1 LVTYHRLE
9 DNMKNVK
16 LLLLLPTFALCM
28 PPAQAGSIEKLRAF
42 AAQTQSVRADFSQK
56 VLGKDGETVQ
66 ASTGKLMFSRPGK
79 FRWEYR
85 KPYEQLIVGD
95 GEKLWVYDKDL
106 HQVTVKKLRG
116 ALGATPAEL
125 LAGSSEIED
134 HYNLDAKGVKAGLDW
149 LDAYPAE
156 RESMFQKVRMG
167 FKGNNLDTME
177 LHDQLGQVTV
187 IRFSKVQ
194 RNPKLDD
201 GVFRFTPPEGADVLQ
216 DE

>member
-1 LVTYHRLE
+1 
-9 DNMKNVK
+9 
-16 LLLLLPTFALCM
+16 
-28 PPAQAGSIEKLRAF
+28 
-42 AAQTQSVRADFSQK
+42 
-56 VLGKDGETVQ
+56 
-66 ASTGKLMFSRPGK
+66 
-79 FRWEYR
+79 
-85 KPYEQLIVGD
+85 
-95 GEKLWVYDKDL
+95 
-106 HQVTVKKLRG
+106 VKKLRG

-149 LDAYPAE
+149 LDAYPTE